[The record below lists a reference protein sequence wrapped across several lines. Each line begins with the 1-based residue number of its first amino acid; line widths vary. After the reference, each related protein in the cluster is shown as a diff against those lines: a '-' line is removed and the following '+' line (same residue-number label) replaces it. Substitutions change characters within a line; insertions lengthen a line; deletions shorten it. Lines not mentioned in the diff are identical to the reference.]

1 MKNCMILIGVL
12 IFSGGSS
19 TNAGTVTTHTIYVV
33 APGASVHQVTY
44 YDGSLYE
51 DYWTNGYGII
61 SAQYTDEISSGVHV
75 VAWSDVSLQF
85 NLAELTGSRVQS
97 ARIHF
102 RVGAT
107 KSPDDSDTIPI
118 ATLNHYG
125 GDHKPTGNAQ
135 DDKLTG
141 EHPIRSF
148 FRPDAGKWL
157 DTDVTFLLEN
167 DLAKGHQWAV
177 FSVNHV
183 TTSGTSLGTFWGAE
197 GFSDVL
203 IVETLP
209 LQAIPQINLLLLGD

>member
-12 IFSGGSS
+12 IFLGGSAA
-19 TNAGTVTTHTIYVV
+19 NAAIATTHNIYVV
-33 APGASVHQVTY
+33 APGASLHQVSY
-44 YDGSLYE
+44 YDGILYD

-61 SAQYTDEISSGVHV
+61 SANYTDKISSGVHV

-85 NLAELTGSRVQS
+85 NLALLAGSRVQS

-102 RVGAT
+102 RAGPT
-107 KSPDDSDTIPI
+107 ESPNDSDTIPV

-135 DDKLTG
+135 DDRLTG
-141 EHPIRSF
+141 EYPIRSF

-157 DTDVTFLLEN
+157 DTDVTSLLKN

-183 TTSGTSLGTFWGAE
+183 ATSETLLGTFWGTE

-209 LQAIPQINLLLLGD
+209 LQAIPQIDLLLLGD